1 MSEKAGRRDRG
12 SLVELNGKIYKGAG
26 WGFNDSVEIF
36 DSIPFIGFGLN
47 EGSYN
52 LRHKL
57 MLTVNPFPSPVLA
70 LSSAPTP
77 ATSQTPYQPQWQ
89 LHPQSSYII

>member
-12 SLVELNGKIYKGAG
+12 SLVDLNGKIYKGAG

-47 EGSYN
+47 
-52 LRHKL
+52 
-57 MLTVNPFPSPVLA
+57 
-70 LSSAPTP
+70 
-77 ATSQTPYQPQWQ
+77 
-89 LHPQSSYII
+89 